1 MDDDNGVTNR
11 HNKKKVPQVV
21 NRKAPKEDR
30 EPILN
35 SKEDPYD
42 VMVAKNLWYLP
53 KMRNRLDAPVG
64 RTALLL
70 ASW

>member
-1 MDDDNGVTNR
+1 MMDDDNGVTNR

-42 VMVAKNLWYLP
+42 VMVAKNL
-53 KMRNRLDAPVG
+53 
-64 RTALLL
+64 
-70 ASW
+70 